1 MFKAIRI
8 KYIAIC
14 IFILTYRA
22 SKQKLLSAILRLTIY
37 GLFGSALFFVIT
49 S

>member
-8 KYIAIC
+8 KYIAMS

-22 SKQKLLSAILRLTIY
+22 SKLNLLSAILCLMIY
-37 GLFGSALFFVIT
+37 DLSGSAILFIIT